1 MDDRSEYE
9 RNNDAK
15 RHANKAFLHEH
26 VLVRFKDTHKI
37 VQFAQCHVEYMT
49 LYMYITIILLY
60 IIMYDI
66 VHALLQT
73 SSLKS

>member
-1 MDDRSEYE
+1 MMDDRSEYE

-37 VQFAQCHVEYMT
+37 VQFAQCHVVHVHVHNNN
-49 LYMYITIILLY
+49 IIIHNY
-60 IIMYDI
+60 
-66 VHALLQT
+66 V
-73 SSLKS
+73 